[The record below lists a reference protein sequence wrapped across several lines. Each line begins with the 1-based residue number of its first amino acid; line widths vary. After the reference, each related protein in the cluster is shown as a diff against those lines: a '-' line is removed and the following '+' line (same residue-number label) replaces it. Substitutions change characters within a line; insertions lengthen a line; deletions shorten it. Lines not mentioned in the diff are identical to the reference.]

1 MKPLKGAGAQ
11 ARPGS
16 RMKRFLPIFA
26 ILLGR
31 VVAAGAAVPAPLT
44 SLRAIH
50 ALSNEEAGRALPV
63 AFEATITYF
72 RPDQRTMF
80 VEDGGAGIYLQG
92 KTNSSLLP
100 GDRVLITGTTHQSIH
115 TVIDSTSVTLI
126 HHGSLP
132 QPVPTTFAPL
142 IQGKMDSMYVT
153 VQGVVRSAEPALDFG
168 RQVVE
173 LEVMMDSGEVEV
185 IVDRGGP
192 GASKNLLDATVDV
205 TGVAAGVFDSKTQ
218 QTGVLIH
225 TASFASVQV
234 LRGATV
240 DAWSLPVTPMDQVL
254 DRYDV
259 RDRSG
264 RVRVEGTITYSYPA
278 YMAVLQ
284 DGSRSIR
291 IFTPEIDPLRVGDRA
306 EALGIPEVDDGF
318 LAVKLGEIR
327 SAGAAAPIAPLAVT
341 WDQLASGKYAFD
353 LVSIEGKV
361 VTQVRE
367 HTQDLYIV
375 SVGSQ
380 LFSAVL
386 RHPFVYDS
394 SAATALP
401 PMPEIRA
408 GSRVRVTGVAIF
420 DEANPASGVM
430 AFAVL
435 LRTPADVAVIAN
447 PSWLNVRNLTLLVG
461 VLVVAVFAFG
471 LRGWALE
478 RKVRRHATTLARRIE
493 TEANLERLRSC
504 ILEDINRSRPLAE
517 IVEQIT
523 RLVSFKLG
531 GVPCW
536 CQIHDGARLGT
547 YPPESQRQVVVRRDI
562 PSRSG
567 AVLGAFFACLALP
580 APSTEESEALA
591 MGAGLVE
598 LAIETRRLYSDLRHR
613 SEFDLLT
620 DIHNRF
626 SIETR
631 IDALIDEAR
640 ETAGIF
646 GIIYIDLD
654 DFKQVNDLHGHRT
667 GDLYLQEVALRMKRQ
682 LRAHDMLA
690 RLGGDEFVAVA
701 PLVRSR
707 ADVEDVAVRLE
718 RCYDEPFHVEGVEL
732 HGSASVGIAMYP
744 EDGKIRDSLLS
755 AADAAMYVAKNKRRR
770 ILEELA
776 AQPGND
782 NAS

>member
-1 MKPLKGAGAQ
+1 
-11 ARPGS
+11 
-16 RMKRFLPIFA
+16 MKRLFLIVA
-26 ILLGR
+26 ILAGWTFGAS
-31 VVAAGAAVPAPLT
+31 AAAPAPLT

-50 ALSNEEAGRALPV
+50 ALTNEESGRALPV
-63 AFEATITYF
+63 SFEATITYF

-80 VEDGGAGIYLQG
+80 VQDGGAGIYLQG

-100 GDRVLITGTTHQSIH
+100 GDRVLVTGTTHQSTH
-115 TVIDSTSVTLI
+115 TVIDTTSVTLI
-126 HHGSLP
+126 RHGSLP
-132 QPVPTTFAPL
+132 QSIDTSFGPL
-142 IQGKMDSMYVT
+142 IRGKMDSMYVT
-153 VQGVVRSAEPALDFG
+153 IQGVVRSAEPALDFG
-168 RQVVE
+168 RHVSQ
-173 LEVMMDSGEVEV
+173 LQVMMDSGDVEV
-185 IVDRGGP
+185 IVDSGRP
-192 GASKNLLDATVDV
+192 DALKAMLDATVEV
-205 TGVAAGVFDSKTQ
+205 TGVAAGRFDSKLQ

-225 TASFASVQV
+225 SASFADVTI
-234 LRGATV
+234 LNPATI

-254 DRYDV
+254 DKYDV

-264 RVRVEGTITYSYPA
+264 RVRVEGTITYFYPA

-284 DGSRSIR
+284 DANRSIR
-291 IFTPEIDPLRVGDRA
+291 VLTPEIDPLRVGDRA
-306 EALGIPEVDDGF
+306 EATGIPAVDDGF
-318 LAVKLGEIR
+318 LAVKLGKLR
-327 SAGAAAPIAPLAVT
+327 STGTAAPITPLAVT
-341 WDQLASGKYAFD
+341 WDELASGKYAFD

-361 VTQVRE
+361 VSQVRE
-367 HTQDLYIV
+367 HTQDLYII
-375 SVGSQ
+375 SAGNQ
-380 LFSAVL
+380 LFSAAL

-394 SAATALP
+394 DAVTTPP
-401 PMPEIRA
+401 PMPQIRT

-420 DEANPASGVM
+420 DEANPASGMM
-430 AFAVL
+430 AFAIL
-435 LRTPADVAVIAN
+435 LRTPADVAVIAG
-447 PSWLNVRNLTLLVG
+447 PTWLSVRNLTLLVG
-461 VLVVAVFAFG
+461 LLAAAVVAFG
-471 LRGWALE
+471 FRGWALE

-536 CQIHDGARLGT
+536 CQIHDGARLGN
-547 YPPESQRQVVVRRDI
+547 YPPESQRQTIVRRDI

-567 AVLGAFFACLALP
+567 PVLGALFACLALP
-580 APSTEESEALA
+580 APSTEESEALT

-626 SIETR
+626 SIESR
-631 IDALIDEAR
+631 IDALIADAR
-640 ETAGIF
+640 ESAGIF
-646 GIIYIDLD
+646 GLIYIDLD
-654 DFKQVNDLHGHRT
+654 DFKQVNDIHGHRA

-690 RLGGDEFVAVA
+690 RLGGDEFAAVA

-707 ADVEDVAVRLE
+707 ADVEDVAMRLE
-718 RCYDEPFHVEGVEL
+718 RCYDEPFRVEGIEL
-732 HGSASVGIAMYP
+732 RGSASVGIALYP
-744 EDGKIRDSLLS
+744 EDGKTRDGLLS
-755 AADAAMYVAKNKRRR
+755 AADTMMYKAKNKRRR

-782 NAS
+782 SLS

>member
-1 MKPLKGAGAQ
+1 
-11 ARPGS
+11 
-16 RMKRFLPIFA
+16 MKRLLPIVA
-26 ILLGR
+26 ILLGWA
-31 VVAAGAAVPAPLT
+31 VGAGAAALAPLT

-72 RPDQRTMF
+72 RPDERTMF
-80 VEDGGAGIYLQG
+80 VEDAGAGIYLQG

-100 GDRVLITGTTHQSIH
+100 GDRVLIKGTTHQSLH
-115 TVIDSTSVTLI
+115 TVIDSTSITLI
-126 HHGSLP
+126 RHGSLP
-132 QPVPTTFAPL
+132 QSIPATFGPL
-142 IQGKMDSMYVT
+142 IQGKMDSMYVIL
-153 VQGVVRSAEPALDFG
+153 QGVVRSAEPALDFG
-168 RQVVE
+168 RRVSQ

-185 IVDRGGP
+185 IVDSGGP
-192 GASKNLLDATVDV
+192 GASKDLLDATVEV
-205 TGVAAGVFDSKTQ
+205 TGVAAGVFDSKIQ

-225 TASFASVQV
+225 SASLADVKV
-234 LRGATV
+234 LRKATV

-254 DRYDV
+254 DKFDV

-264 RVRVEGTITYSYPA
+264 RVRVQGTITYFYPA

-284 DGSRSIR
+284 DGNRSIR
-291 IFTPEIDPLRVGDRA
+291 VLTPEIDPLRVGDRA
-306 EALGIPEVDDGF
+306 EASGIPEVDDGF
-318 LAVKLGEIR
+318 LAVKLGKIR
-327 SAGAAAPIAPLAVT
+327 STGAAAPIAPLPVT
-341 WDQLASGKYAFD
+341 WDELASGKYAFD

-361 VTQVRE
+361 VSQVRE

-375 SVGSQ
+375 SVGNQ
-380 LFSAVL
+380 LFSAAL
-386 RHPFVYDS
+386 RHPFIYDS
-394 SAATALP
+394 SAATTPP
-401 PMPEIRA
+401 PMPQIRA
-408 GSRVRVTGVAIF
+408 GSKVRVTGVAVF

-430 AFAVL
+430 TFAVL
-435 LRTPADVAVIAN
+435 LRTPSDVAVIAN
-447 PSWLNVRNLTLLVG
+447 PSWLSVRNLMFLVG
-461 VLVVAVFAFG
+461 LLAVAVVAFG
-471 LRGWALE
+471 FRGWALE
-478 RKVRRHATTLARRIE
+478 HKVRRHATTLARRIE

-523 RLVSFKLG
+523 RLVSFKVG
-531 GVPCW
+531 GAPCW
-536 CQIHDGARLGT
+536 CQIHDGARLGS
-547 YPPESQRQVVVRRDI
+547 YPPESQRQTVVRRDI

-567 AVLGAFFACLALP
+567 QVLGALFACLALP
-580 APSTEESEALA
+580 APSTEESEALT

-631 IDALIDEAR
+631 LDALIAETR

-646 GIIYIDLD
+646 GLIYIDLD

-690 RLGGDEFVAVA
+690 RLGGDEFAAVA

-707 ADVEDVAVRLE
+707 ADVEDVAMRLE
-718 RCYDEPFHVEGVEL
+718 RCFDEPFRVEGIEL
-732 HGSASVGIAMYP
+732 RGSASVGIALYP
-744 EDGKIRDSLLS
+744 EDGKTRDSLLG
-755 AADAAMYVAKNKRRR
+755 AADAAMYVAKNTRRKLIESASVHPTSGLNAEKRT
-770 ILEELA
+770 
-776 AQPGND
+776 
-782 NAS
+782 